1 MKCTGKIIT
10 IIMCTAAAGV
20 LLTGCALSGGSDAV
34 AGYEAEHYNKSIYE
48 AELFAEDLCVA
59 SEDVPLENAPDT
71 GAYTAAALFDVD
83 RSETD
88 FAYNVHKRLY
98 PASTTKIMTALVAI
112 KNADL
117 SDIVTVGADADAG
130 SFAPD
135 EQTCGLKEGD
145 KLTLKDLL
153 YGLLLYSGNDNAV
166 AIADYVGGSMEG
178 FAEMMNEEAAGLMAT
193 ESHFLNSNGLHD
205 EDHYTTAYDLYLIF
219 NECIKYDKF
228 LDIIESKTYTADI
241 TGNDGVKRQITWEPT
256 SFYALGEAALPQN
269 ANIIGGK
276 TGTTKEAGNC
286 LILLSEDVQNKPYI
300 SVVMGADTKS
310 ILYEDM
316 TGIIEAIP
324 EAG

>member
-1 MKCTGKIIT
+1 MRCTGKT
-10 IIMCTAAAGV
+10 IIMCAVAGM
-20 LLTGCALSGGSDAV
+20 LLTGCALSGSSGAAV
-34 AGYEAEHYNKSIYE
+34 RYEAEHYNKSIYT
-48 AELFAEDLCVA
+48 ADLFAEDLCVA
-59 SEDVPLENAPDT
+59 TEDVTLENAPET
-71 GAYTAAALFDVD
+71 GTFTAAALFDVD

-88 FAYNVHKRLY
+88 FAYHVHERLY

-178 FAEMMNEEAAGLMAT
+178 FAEMMNEEAASLMAT

-219 NECIKYDKF
+219 NECIRQEEF
-228 LDIIESKTYTADI
+228 MDIIESKAYTADI
-241 TGNDGVKRQITWEPT
+241 TGSDGVKRQITWEPT
-256 SFYALGEAALPQN
+256 SFYALGEAELPQN
-269 ANIIGGK
+269 ATIIGGK
-276 TGTTKEAGNC
+276 TGTTQEAGNC
-286 LILLSEDVQNKPYI
+286 LILLSEDGRSKPYI

-324 EAG
+324 EDG

>member
-1 MKCTGKIIT
+1 MRCTGKT
-10 IIMCTAAAGV
+10 IIMCAAAGM
-20 LLTGCALSGGSDAV
+20 LLTGCALSGSSDAAV
-34 AGYEAEHYNKSIYE
+34 RYEAEHYNKSIYT
-48 AELFAEDLCVA
+48 ADLFAEDLCVA
-59 SEDVPLENAPDT
+59 TEDVPLENAPET
-71 GAYTAAALFDVD
+71 GTFTAAALFDVD

-88 FAYNVHKRLY
+88 FAYHVHERLY

-112 KNADL
+112 KNANL

-145 KLTLKDLL
+145 KLTLEDLL

-178 FAEMMNEEAAGLMAT
+178 FAELMSEEAASLMAT

-219 NECIKYDKF
+219 NECIKQEAF
-228 LDIIESKTYTADI
+228 MDIIESKAYTADI
-241 TGNDGVKRQITWEPT
+241 TGSDGVKRQITWEPT
-256 SFYALGEAALPQN
+256 SFYALGEAELPQN
-269 ANIIGGK
+269 ATIIGGK
-276 TGTTKEAGNC
+276 TGTTQEAGNC
-286 LILLSEDVQNKPYI
+286 LILLTEDGQDKPYI

-324 EAG
+324 EDG

>member
-1 MKCTGKIIT
+1 MKCTGKT
-10 IIMCTAAAGV
+10 IILCAAAAGV
-20 LLTGCALSGGSDAV
+20 LLTGCALSVSGSAAV
-34 AGYEAEHYNKSIYE
+34 GYEAEHYNKSIYE

-59 SEDVPLENAPDT
+59 TEDVPLDNAPEA
-71 GAYTAAALFDVD
+71 GNYTAAALFDLD
-83 RSETD
+83 RNETD
-88 FAYNVHKRLY
+88 FAYHVHERLY

-117 SDIVTVGADADAG
+117 SDVVTVGADADES

-135 EQTCGLKEGD
+135 EQTCGLKAGD
-145 KLTLKDLL
+145 KLTLEDLL

-178 FAEMMNEEAAGLMAT
+178 FAEMMNEEAARLMAT
-193 ESHFLNSNGLHD
+193 ESHFLNSNGLHN
-205 EDHYTTAYDLYLIF
+205 ENHYTTAYDLYLIF
-219 NECIKYDKF
+219 NECIKQDEF
-228 LDIIESKTYTADI
+228 LDIIETKAYTADI
-241 TGNDGVKRQITWEPT
+241 TGSDGVKRQITWEPT

-269 ANIIGGK
+269 AAVIGGK

-286 LILLSEDVQNKPYI
+286 LILLSEDRQNKPYI

-324 EAG
+324 EEE

>member
-1 MKCTGKIIT
+1 M
-10 IIMCTAAAGV
+10 
-20 LLTGCALSGGSDAV
+20 
-34 AGYEAEHYNKSIYE
+34 
-48 AELFAEDLCVA
+48 
-59 SEDVPLENAPDT
+59 
-71 GAYTAAALFDVD
+71 
-83 RSETD
+83 
-88 FAYNVHKRLY
+88 
-98 PASTTKIMTALVAI
+98 
-112 KNADL
+112 
-117 SDIVTVGADADAG
+117 
-130 SFAPD
+130 
-135 EQTCGLKEGD
+135 
-145 KLTLKDLL
+145 
-153 YGLLLYSGNDNAV
+153 

-241 TGNDGVKRQITWEPT
+241 TGSDGVKRQITWEPT

-269 ANIIGGK
+269 ADIIGGK